1 MIDGMHRGWFF
12 GLIGSILAIVWVFVG
27 GITAVWQPIID
38 TDLNQH
44 RLDVGV
50 VTPRNER
57 VIQQQF
63 VPRWDGL
70 SEVELLLIRYG
81 DAEAVV
87 NGRLTF
93 QLLDDANSVVAEE
106 TLETAKYEHNQ
117 VYKLAV
123 PVQRRSAGR
132 TYTLQ
137 ISGNAHNNFSVWG
150 YTLNTYD
157 AGRFTIS
164 GGDGIPESEA
174 RTLRFTTRYQLGW
187 SDALASL
194 GTILFYEGIPL
205 LLALL
210 VVPLPGLLLL
220 QFLRRS
226 GAFLRQAQDR
236 LSDVN
241 GASEDANPS
250 VEGRA
255 QDWDGGAFVGT
266 AVALG
271 LSIWPILWFWL
282 TMIGGSWA
290 GWSLWLLVIAGWS
303 TLGWLWWQSKPDT
316 HHALR
321 ITPHLPLILLL
332 VLALV
337 TRLLAVRDISF
348 APWVDASRHGL
359 ITAVMSHSGRI
370 PITYAPFLPVDQFP
384 YHFGFHALA
393 SSLHLMSGWPLER
406 LLLYLGQLLNGLMPL
421 MVYTAVWHLI
431 RRRWAALFAAFLVA
445 FPFFF
450 PGYYA
455 TWGRF
460 TQLTAMLVMPVLLAT
475 TWLLLQQK
483 GWQRAWWIVGILAAG
498 LSYIHFR
505 VFLFYLPFVI
515 VAGFVTLGQK
525 EWWRRLLWLL
535 AGGSFAI
542 LLAGPRLWQLW
553 RMDNPTSR
561 FSVHVPGY
569 NAFPTSYITT
579 GWEQYYLWAF
589 ALGLLG
595 TIVWVFWS
603 GYSEQRS
610 WAVLPIT
617 LAAWVAILF
626 LLLAGER
633 IGLPETAVVN
643 TNSMYITLFIPL
655 AFFLAL
661 VLAHFW
667 EWWRQYHWLF
677 VAPAQ
682 ILFGATIAL
691 LFLFGVRQQINI
703 LNPQTILAE
712 TDDLVAVRWLD
723 ENLPD
728 DARIAVNSWRWL
740 GSTWAGSDGGAW
752 LLPLTGRA
760 TSTPPVDYIYNV
772 ALFEKII
779 AFNQQATAVDNWH
792 APEQAD
798 WLREQGYTHI
808 FVGTRGGFFD
818 PAALARNPQLD
829 LIFRYNGVFIF
840 EIQ

>member
-1 MIDGMHRGWFF
+1 MKGVQIDRGWLL
-12 GLIGSILAIVWVFVG
+12 GLVGVMIAVVWVFWG
-27 GITAVWQPIID
+27 GITAVWQPIVD

-44 RLDVGV
+44 RLDIGV
-50 VTPRNER
+50 LTPRNER
-57 VIQQQF
+57 IVQHQF
-63 VPRWDGL
+63 VPRWDGVT
-70 SEVELLLIRYG
+70 EVELLLVRYG
-81 DAEAVV
+81 EAEEAV

-93 QLLDDANSVVAEE
+93 QLLDDTDTVVAEE
-106 TLETAKYEHNQ
+106 TLETVNYDHNQ

-137 ISGNAHNNFSVWG
+137 ISGNAHNTFSVWG

-157 AGRFTIS
+157 AGQFAIL
-164 GGDGIPESEA
+164 GDDTLPEINV

-194 GTILFYEGIPL
+194 ATIVFYEGIPL

-210 VVPLPGLLLL
+210 IVPLPGLLLL
-220 QFLRRS
+220 QLFQRRGATSASS
-226 GAFLRQAQDR
+226 GA
-236 LSDVN
+236 N
-241 GASEDANPS
+241 ASVWEQ
-250 VEGRA
+250 V
-255 QDWDGGAFVGT
+255 QDWDGGAFIGT

-271 LSIWPILWFWL
+271 LSTWPILWFWL
-282 TMIGGSWA
+282 TMIGGRWA
-290 GWSLWLLVIAGWS
+290 GWSLWLLVIFGWS
-303 TLGWLWWQSKPDT
+303 TLGWLWWKNKLDGVAT
-316 HHALR
+316 HHASR
-321 ITPHLPLILLL
+321 ITHYALRNQLPLFLLI
-332 VLALV
+332 VLAIAV
-337 TRLLAVRDISF
+337 RLLAVRDISF

-359 ITAVMSHSGRI
+359 ITAVMSHTGQI

-421 MVYTAVWHLI
+421 MAYTAVWLLI
-431 RRRWAALFAAFLVA
+431 RRRWTALFAAFLVA

-450 PGYYA
+450 PCYYA

-483 GWQRAWWIVGILAAG
+483 GWQRTWWLVGILAAG
-498 LSYIHFR
+498 LPYIHFR

-525 EWWRRLLWLL
+525 TWWRRLLWLL
-535 AGGSFAI
+535 AAGIFAI

-561 FSVHVPGY
+561 FSVQVPGY

-603 GYSEQRS
+603 GYSERRS
-610 WAVLPIT
+610 WAVLPVT

-633 IGLPETAVVN
+633 VGLPETAVVN

-661 VLAHFW
+661 VLAQFW
-667 EWWRQYHWLF
+667 EWWRQHHWLF
-677 VAPAQ
+677 VAPVQ
-682 ILFGATIAL
+682 IIFGAIIAL

-703 LNPQTILAE
+703 LNPQTVLAE
-712 TDDLVAVRWLD
+712 TDDLVAIRWLE

-728 DARIAVNSWRWL
+728 GLHIYPK
-740 GSTWAGSDGGAW
+740 DGGA
-752 LLPLTGRA
+752 
-760 TSTPPVDYIYNV
+760 
-772 ALFEKII
+772 
-779 AFNQQATAVDNWH
+779 
-792 APEQAD
+792 
-798 WLREQGYTHI
+798 
-808 FVGTRGGFFD
+808 
-818 PAALARNPQLD
+818 
-829 LIFRYNGVFIF
+829 FRH
-840 EIQ
+840 